1 MNVEALEYYSIVL
14 VDPGKWMVK
23 QLVLN
28 LVFHL
33 LLIKIQITS
42 FHYLT
47 PLILV
52 TKIECVYFITIQ
64 LKKHLPIVV
73 CRLLSINDSP

>member
-1 MNVEALEYYSIVL
+1 MNVEALRVL
-14 VDPGKWMVK
+14 FNSPLDQEKWMVK

-28 LVFHL
+28 LFHL

-64 LKKHLPIVV
+64 
-73 CRLLSINDSP
+73 

>member
-1 MNVEALEYYSIVL
+1 VDGKEAAR
-14 VDPGKWMVK
+14 VK
-23 QLVLN
+23 
-28 LVFHL
+28 FHL

-52 TKIECVYFITIQ
+52 TKIECVFYN
-64 LKKHLPIVV
+64 H
-73 CRLLSINDSP
+73 SIKETPTQ

>member
-1 MNVEALEYYSIVL
+1 MNVEALRVL
-14 VDPGKWMVK
+14 FNSPLDREKWMVK

-28 LVFHL
+28 LFHL

-47 PLILV
+47 P
-52 TKIECVYFITIQ
+52 
-64 LKKHLPIVV
+64 
-73 CRLLSINDSP
+73 

>member
-1 MNVEALEYYSIVL
+1 MNVEALRVL
-14 VDPGKWMVK
+14 FNSPCGSEKWMVK

-52 TKIECVYFITIQ
+52 KIESF
-64 LKKHLPIVV
+64 
-73 CRLLSINDSP
+73 LLYNHSIKETPTP

>member
-1 MNVEALEYYSIVL
+1 VDGKAARVSIPL
-14 VDPGKWMVK
+14 TIG
-23 QLVLN
+23 
-28 LVFHL
+28 
-33 LLIKIQITS
+33 KIQITS

-64 LKKHLPIVV
+64 LKTPTQ
-73 CRLLSINDSP
+73 

>member
-1 MNVEALEYYSIVL
+1 MNVEALSIYSIVWIQ
-14 VDPGKWMVK
+14 GKWMVK

-28 LVFHL
+28 LVFH

-64 LKKHLPIVV
+64 LKNTYSNS
-73 CRLLSINDSP
+73 RL

>member
-1 MNVEALEYYSIVL
+1 MNVEALRVFNSPLWILE
-14 VDPGKWMVK
+14 KWMVK

-52 TKIECVYFITIQ
+52 TKIESFFITIQ
-64 LKKHLPIVV
+64 LKKHL
-73 CRLLSINDSP
+73 LQ

>member
-1 MNVEALEYYSIVL
+1 MNVEALRVYSIVWIL
-14 VDPGKWMVK
+14 GKWMVK

-28 LVFHL
+28 LVFH

-64 LKKHLPIVV
+64 LKKHL
-73 CRLLSINDSP
+73 LQ

>member
-1 MNVEALEYYSIVL
+1 MNVEALRVFNSPCGSRKVDGKAARVKFSIPL
-14 VDPGKWMVK
+14 TII
-23 QLVLN
+23 
-28 LVFHL
+28 
-33 LLIKIQITS
+33 IKIQITS

-64 LKKHLPIVV
+64 LKKHLLHS
-73 CRLLSINDSP
+73 RL

>member
-1 MNVEALEYYSIVL
+1 
-14 VDPGKWMVK
+14 MVK

-47 PLILV
+47 PLLV
-52 TKIECVYFITIQ
+52 TKIECVYFTIQ
-64 LKKHLPIVV
+64 LKTPTQ
-73 CRLLSINDSP
+73 